1 MTRFIMSLRGHYTAR
16 HFPERAR
23 IHLIIE
29 SSGESAETVS
39 REVTSTCNSLRKILE
54 ALCLREGNGT
64 VKPEAAVSSSASH
77 IHLASKDRDANE
89 TGDLSDNPRIYDATI
104 AFYAIFCEFDEMHKF
119 IQKLDG
125 YHNARLN
132 DVSWY
137 LTDATNDE
145 FGAQS
150 RERAFLDATTKA
162 DQYATA
168 VDFEVEAVG
177 LEEIEPQSLET
188 FGVSTEAYVSA
199 SQWGGFDASG
209 YRV

>member
-1 MTRFIMSLRGHYTAR
+1 
-16 HFPERAR
+16 
-23 IHLIIE
+23 
-29 SSGESAETVS
+29 
-39 REVTSTCNSLRKILE
+39 
-54 ALCLREGNGT
+54 
-64 VKPEAAVSSSASH
+64 
-77 IHLASKDRDANE
+77 
-89 TGDLSDNPRIYDATI
+89 
-104 AFYAIFCEFDEMHKF
+104 MHKF

-177 LEEIEPQSLET
+177 LEEIEPQSLKPSAYQQRPT
-188 FGVSTEAYVSA
+188 YRHSSGVDLMLQDIVFNCVEVHFEAVRR
-199 SQWGGFDASG
+199 GF
-209 YRV
+209 V